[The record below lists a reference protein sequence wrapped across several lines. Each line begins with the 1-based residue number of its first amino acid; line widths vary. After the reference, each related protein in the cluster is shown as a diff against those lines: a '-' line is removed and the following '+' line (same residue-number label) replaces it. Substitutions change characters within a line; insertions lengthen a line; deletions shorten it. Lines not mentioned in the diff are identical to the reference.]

1 MPTPTYVK
9 FPFSA
14 GYFDFATSTGF
25 VLEDLEVLPQGISD
39 HLPISMTAR
48 LAA

>member
-1 MPTPTYVK
+1 MPSPTYVGLR
-9 FPFSA
+9 FS

-25 VLEDLEVLPQGISD
+25 EITDLVVLPQGKSD

-48 LAA
+48 IAA